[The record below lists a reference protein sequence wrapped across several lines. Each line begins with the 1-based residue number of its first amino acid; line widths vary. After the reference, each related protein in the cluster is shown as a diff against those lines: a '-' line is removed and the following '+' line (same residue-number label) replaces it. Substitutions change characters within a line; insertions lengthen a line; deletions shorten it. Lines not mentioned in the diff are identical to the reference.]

1 MRNFLGFL
9 QSALRNSRS
18 IPITAWTAGHPWQI
32 SIARV
37 LILYFGLFLLGVG
50 GAIVVQSGLGN
61 APWTVFAQ
69 GISVQSG
76 MSLGWSFFLVS
87 CAVLLLWIPLRLKPG
102 FGTLSNAIV
111 FAITLQKS
119 LELIT
124 PPDNFFL
131 ALTFVFAGIIL
142 VGAGTAIYV
151 TCGLGGGPRDGLM
164 IGLVQNTNWRVDYIR
179 TGFEGS
185 VLILGFLLG
194 GKVGLGTVISVFL
207 VGSSVAIW
215 LSIVGK
221 LAPPSGR
228 QFFQPEF

>member
-18 IPITAWTAGHPWQI
+18 IPITAWTAAHPWQI

-111 FAITLQKS
+111 FAITLQKT

-164 IGLVQNTNWRVDYIR
+164 IGLVQNTNWRVAYIR
-179 TGFEGS
+179 TGIEGS

>member
-1 MRNFLGFL
+1 
-9 QSALRNSRS
+9 
-18 IPITAWTAGHPWQI
+18 
-32 SIARV
+32 
-37 LILYFGLFLLGVG
+37 
-50 GAIVVQSGLGN
+50 
-61 APWTVFAQ
+61 
-69 GISVQSG
+69 
-76 MSLGWSFFLVS
+76 
-87 CAVLLLWIPLRLKPG
+87 
-102 FGTLSNAIV
+102 
-111 FAITLQKS
+111 

-164 IGLVQNTNWRVDYIR
+164 IGLVQNTNWRVAYIR
-179 TGFEGS
+179 TGIEGS

-221 LAPPSGR
+221 LAPPSGQ

>member
-32 SIARV
+32 SITRV

-69 GISVQSG
+69 GISAQSG

-111 FAITLQKS
+111 FAITLQKT
-119 LELIT
+119 LEIIT

-131 ALTFVFAGIIL
+131 ALTFVLVGIIL

-164 IGLVQNTNWRVDYIR
+164 IGLVQNTNWRVAYIR
-179 TGFEGS
+179 TGIEGS

>member
-1 MRNFLGFL
+1 MANL
-9 QSALRNSRS
+9 NSSRFD
-18 IPITAWTAGHPWQI
+18 PIFWI
-32 SIARV
+32 VSSRCR
-37 LILYFGLFLLGVG
+37 

-131 ALTFVFAGIIL
+131 ALTFVFVGIIL

-164 IGLVQNTNWRVDYIR
+164 IGLVQNTNWRVAYIR
-179 TGFEGS
+179 TGIEGS

-194 GKVGLGTVISVFL
+194 GKVGLGTVISVF
-207 VGSSVAIW
+207 
-215 LSIVGK
+215 
-221 LAPPSGR
+221 
-228 QFFQPEF
+228 